1 MLALVLLAFASVSMA
16 VENLPQS
23 EVDEIV
29 KGVES
34 GDADAQFRLG
44 MMYYNGQ
51 NVKQDYEQAEY
62 WLKKSYEQ
70 GNVEAQFLLGG
81 AYFEGQGVERDE
93 AQAFKLMK
101 QIAEKDPST
110 VKKVHG
116 VEGQHGEKIYS
127 SAEELV
133 AVAQGFVGELYYT
146 GKGVQ
151 KDVEQAEYWLN
162 KSLEHGNE
170 NIKKEAQRTLE
181 KIRAEKAKQSQ
192 TSTASTQPKPQSQ
205 PSASES
211 VIEIGIEQLLRE
223 YRENK
228 IAARRKYDGKR
239 IRLSGFVHDIDEDN
253 DKNIYI
259 SLSET
264 KDDFDFGIR
273 CYFNNSSVESVM
285 NLKKGQSVTI
295 EGTCRS
301 GENMFGET
309 RAQLQNSRV
318 VSPNSSSTSQASERS
333 SSQTSTQPTKTET
346 EFERIQRLAQQ
357 GDANAQNKL
366 GTMYEFGNGVAKD
379 YNQAAE
385 WYQKAAQ
392 QGLGLAQMNLAELYE
407 KIEQNY
413 AIAEYWYKEAA
424 NQGQAGAKTA
434 LERVQMKMGKEPTK
448 TETAHTLQKP
458 RTFDAAKGNA
468 ATFLSSIED
477 VAEKLMNTESYKTQ
491 DIEVMPA
498 DEYRNES
505 ETVYMRAWHNERYFM
520 FCNYANSP
528 RPVACFRTTSPEFTF
543 AGGIKVGTSFNSI
556 RDLFGDSW
564 DADSNILYINVD
576 SSEASIH
583 IHDGRVDY
591 IEYSYLGA
599 EYTHQMM
606 NLLYLYRD
614 EIYSA
619 SITME
624 TNSKLNVRS
633 APDTHS
639 EVLFQVLKNNNLLF
653 IENSSGVIGNGG
665 NKWYRVR
672 FVYDDSAKTIS
683 SVNEAY
689 VYGKYINIMPL
700 TYGERESLINA
711 FN

>member
-1 MLALVLLAFASVSMA
+1 MKFKV
-16 VENLPQS
+16 
-23 EVDEIV
+23 
-29 KGVES
+29 
-34 GDADAQFRLG
+34 
-44 MMYYNGQ
+44 GQ
-51 NVKQDYEQAEY
+51 K
-62 WLKKSYEQ
+62 
-70 GNVEAQFLLGG
+70 
-81 AYFEGQGVERDE
+81 
-93 AQAFKLMK
+93 
-101 QIAEKDPST
+101 
-110 VKKVHG
+110 
-116 VEGQHGEKIYS
+116 
-127 SAEELV
+127 
-133 AVAQGFVGELYYT
+133 
-146 GKGVQ
+146 
-151 KDVEQAEYWLN
+151 
-162 KSLEHGNE
+162 
-170 NIKKEAQRTLE
+170 
-181 KIRAEKAKQSQ
+181 
-192 TSTASTQPKPQSQ
+192 
-205 PSASES
+205 
-211 VIEIGIEQLLRE
+211 
-223 YRENK
+223 
-228 IAARRKYDGKR
+228 
-239 IRLSGFVHDIDEDN
+239 
-253 DKNIYI
+253 
-259 SLSET
+259 
-264 KDDFDFGIR
+264 
-273 CYFNNSSVESVM
+273 
-285 NLKKGQSVTI
+285 VTI
-295 EGTCRS
+295 EGTCIIRQS
-301 GENMFGET
+301 PFSLEKCRIVNAPQ
-309 RAQLQNSRV
+309 AQ
-318 VSPNSSSTSQASERS
+318 P
-333 SSQTSTQPTKTET
+333 QTSTSNSQVSAPSAITENTPSQTNETET

-468 ATFLSSIED
+468 ATFLTSIED

-491 DIEVMPA
+491 DIEVIPA

-556 RDLFGDSW
+556 RDLFGDFGSW
-564 DADSNILYINVD
+564 NADSNTLYINVA
-576 SSEASIH
+576 SIEASVH
-583 IHDGRVDY
+583 ITDGRVDY

-599 EYTHQMM
+599 EYTHKMS
-606 NLLYLYRD
+606 NLLFLYRGD
-614 EIYSA
+614 IYSA
-619 SITME
+619 SITTE
-624 TNSKLNVRS
+624 SNSKLNVRS

-639 EVLFQVLKNNNLLF
+639 EVLFQVLKNNNILF
-653 IENSSGVIGNGG
+653 IDNSSGVIGNGG

-672 FVYDDSAKTIS
+672 FVYDDSANTIS